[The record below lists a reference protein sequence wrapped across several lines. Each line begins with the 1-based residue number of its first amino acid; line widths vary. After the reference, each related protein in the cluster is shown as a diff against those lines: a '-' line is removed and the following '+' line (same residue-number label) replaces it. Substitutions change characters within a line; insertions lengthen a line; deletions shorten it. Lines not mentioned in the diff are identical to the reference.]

1 MAGSTEVTGIWCT
14 HSASWATGAWLRA
27 GTADEAQETA
37 ERPAPSDTAG
47 GQSLVQELGV
57 HLVPRGLQAHGLRAE
72 AAGEVQESAERPTP
86 NYTVRDQSQVQEF
99 GVRIVPRGLQAHG
112 FELGPLTRHRNQLSA
127 GRGRDGSYLPPPAQI
142 RTCGTTAYGS
152 CLRFV
157 TRSVPPD
164 RDVQFWASV
173 CRCLRDDQ
181 SVTTGVGYAGC
192 AA

>member
-1 MAGSTEVTGIWCT
+1 MM
-14 HSASWATGAWLRA
+14 
-27 GTADEAQETA
+27 
-37 ERPAPSDTAG
+37 RPDAKVEKVYLYPKPVDFRKSIDGLAA
-47 GQSLVQELGV
+47 LVELDIKV
-57 HLVPRGLQAHGLRAE
+57 
-72 AAGEVQESAERPTP
+72 
-86 NYTVRDQSQVQEF
+86 
-99 GVRIVPRGLQAHG
+99 
-112 FELGPLTRHRNQLSA
+112 

-152 CLRFV
+152 CLRYV